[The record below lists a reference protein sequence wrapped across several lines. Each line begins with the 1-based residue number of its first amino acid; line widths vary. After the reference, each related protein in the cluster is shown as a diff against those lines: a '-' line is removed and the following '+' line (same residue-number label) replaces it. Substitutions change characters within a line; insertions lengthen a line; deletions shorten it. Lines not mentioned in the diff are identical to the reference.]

1 MSAESAVPSNG
12 PGESTDSGARRP
24 FYKNPF
30 LWGFLIG
37 ITALTVMRPIALSFR
52 SAPPPLLEVGDWTLV
67 SHEGVPFGSKDL
79 AGKVYIANFI
89 FTSCP
94 SICPELTRA
103 MQKLEDRI
111 GDIEEIRFVSFSVD
125 PETDTPEKLRAYR
138 EKYGIKTDHWIF
150 LTGTREQM
158 LGVLSGQMKL
168 HVGEKQP
175 IKGLSPEEAAQRE
188 LYDISHIGKLAL
200 FDQNGDLRA
209 LADTDA
215 HGLARIRDAAELLV
229 EKGPDA

>member
-1 MSAESAVPSNG
+1 MSAESAAQSPGDG
-12 PGESTDSGARRP
+12 PRRP

-37 ITALTVMRPIALSFR
+37 IVALTAMRPIAMSFR
-52 SAPPPLLEVGDWTLV
+52 KAPPPLLEVGAWELT
-67 SHEGVPFGSKDL
+67 SHEGAPFGSKDL
-79 AGKVYIANFI
+79 EGKVYIANFF

-111 GDIEEIRFVSFSVD
+111 GDNEHIRFVSFTVD

-138 EKYGIKTDHWIF
+138 EKFGITTDHWIF

-158 LGVLSGQMKL
+158 VGLLSGQMKL
-168 HVGEKQP
+168 HVGEKEP
-175 IKGLSPEEAAQRE
+175 LKGLSPEEAAQRE

-209 LADTDA
+209 LADIDA

-229 EKGPDA
+229 EKGPGA